1 MKRQHEL
8 SEVNCS
14 TSVSVEGSEDIF
26 TELLCISPWE
36 YLGVHFHE
44 LCLGQLSIRT
54 VLYEPC
60 VPLLRMVVMIRMD
73 METVELYLYL
83 PFTVAGVFRCVSIS
97 SFDLVTQSVSQ
108 TVRQSVTLSLPQ
120 PQIC

>member
-26 TELLCISPWE
+26 TELLCISPGE

-44 LCLGQLSIRT
+44 LCLGQLPIRT
-54 VLYEPC
+54 VLYEP
-60 VPLLRMVVMIRMD
+60 
-73 METVELYLYL
+73 
-83 PFTVAGVFRCVSIS
+83 
-97 SFDLVTQSVSQ
+97 
-108 TVRQSVTLSLPQ
+108 
-120 PQIC
+120 